1 MSASIDHLVIAAPS
15 LAAGAKMLHEAL
27 GIWPQPG
34 GEHERMGTHNLLL
47 RLGEKI
53 YLEVIAINP
62 AVAKPDRPRWFSLDA
77 LAQDSSPRLLTW
89 VARSEDVHAAQLAC
103 GSIHGDINPMSRGDL
118 NWLITIPADGGM
130 PFNGVMPTLIEW
142 RSLQHPA
149 SRLEDRGC
157 ELLSLKGFHPDA
169 VRINDLLR
177 TLNIGAGVSVEQHSR
192 LHLTAEIKTLSGI
205 RKIGV

>member
-27 GIWPQPG
+27 GISPQLG

-62 AVAKPDRPRWFSLDA
+62 AAAKSDRPRWFSLDE
-77 LAQDSSPRLLTW
+77 LVPDSPPRLVTW
-89 VARSEDVHAAQLAC
+89 VARSNDIHAAQAAC
-103 GSIHGDINPMSRGDL
+103 NNIHGDINTMSRGDL
-118 NWLITIPADGGM
+118 NWLITIPADGSM
-130 PFNGVMPTLIEW
+130 PFDGVMPTLIQW
-142 RSLQHPA
+142 QSLQHPA

-169 VRINDLLR
+169 VRINDLLQ
-177 TLNIGAGVSVEQHSR
+177 TLDVGAGVSIEQHAR
-192 LHLTAEIKTLSGI
+192 QLLTAEIKTPNGI

>member
-47 RLGEKI
+47 RLGEST

-62 AVAKPDRPRWFSLDA
+62 MAAKPDRPRWFSLDE
-77 LAQDSSPRLLTW
+77 LEPHSIPRLVTW
-89 VARSEDVHAAQLAC
+89 VVRSNNIHAAQLAC
-103 GSIHGDINPMSRGDL
+103 DGVHGDINPMSRGDL
-118 NWLITIPADGGM
+118 NWLITIPTHGGM
-130 PFNGVMPTLIEW
+130 PFDGVMPTLIEW
-142 RSLQHPA
+142 KSPQHPA
-149 SRLEDRGC
+149 NRLEDRGC

-169 VRINDLLR
+169 VGINDLLR
-177 TLNIGAGVSVEQHSR
+177 KLEIGAGVSVEKHQR
-192 LHLTAEIKTLSGI
+192 LHLTAEIKTPNGI
-205 RKIGV
+205 RKIGA